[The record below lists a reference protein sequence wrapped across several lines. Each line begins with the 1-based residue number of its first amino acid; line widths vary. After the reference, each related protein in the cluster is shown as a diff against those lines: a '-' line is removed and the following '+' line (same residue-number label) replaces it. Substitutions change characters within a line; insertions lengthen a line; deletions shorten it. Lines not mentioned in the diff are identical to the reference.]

1 MGLFSSIN
9 IASTGLT
16 ADRVRLDVIADNMSN
31 VNTTRT
37 PEGGPFRR
45 SRVIMRP
52 RVDSPYWRS
61 PFLPDSMDNGIGRGV
76 RVVEIQKDN
85 SENNPNPLRWDP
97 SHPDAIQS
105 GPRQGYVELS
115 NVDVVTEM
123 VDMISAS
130 RSYEANAAIIEGSK
144 AMFQRALDIGSR

>member
-1 MGLFSSIN
+1 MGIFNSIN

-16 ADRVRLDVIADNMSN
+16 ANRARLDVISDNMAN

-37 PEGGPFRR
+37 TEGGPFRR
-45 SRVIMRP
+45 SRVILRP
-52 RVDSPYWRS
+52 KTEGPFWRS
-61 PFLPDSMDNGIGRGV
+61 PFLPETMDPGIGTGV
-76 RVVEIQKDN
+76 RVSEIQKDT
-85 SENNPNPLRWDP
+85 STEPRYVYDP
-97 SHPDAIQS
+97 THPDAILT
-105 GPRQGYVELS
+105 GRWEGYVEMP

-144 AMFQRALDIGSR
+144 AMFQRALDIGAGR

>member
-1 MGLFSSIN
+1 MGIFGTIN
-9 IASTGLT
+9 IASTGLS
-16 ADRVRLDVIADNMSN
+16 ANRVRLDVIADNMSN

-37 PEGGPFRR
+37 AEGGPYRR

-52 RVDSPYWRS
+52 RVESPYWRS
-61 PFLPDSMDNGIGRGV
+61 PFLPESMDNGIGRGV
-76 RVVEIQKDN
+76 RVAEIQKDN
-85 SENNPNPLRWDP
+85 STEPRYVYDP
-97 SHPDAIQS
+97 THPDAILT
-105 GPRQGYVELS
+105 GPRQGYVEMP

-144 AMFQRALDIGSR
+144 TMFLRALDIGAR

>member
-1 MGLFSSIN
+1 MGIFSSIN
-9 IASTGLT
+9 IAATGLS
-16 ADRVRLDVIADNMSN
+16 AERVRLDVIADNMAN

-37 PEGGPFRR
+37 AEGGPFRR

-52 RVDSPYWRS
+52 RVESPYWRS

-76 RVVEIQKDN
+76 RVAEVQKDF
-85 SENNPNPLRWDP
+85 STENHLRWDP
-97 SHPDAIQS
+97 THPDAIKS
-105 GPRQGYVELS
+105 GPRQGYVELP

-130 RSYEANAAIIEGSK
+130 RSYEANAAIIDGSK
-144 AMFQRALDIGSR
+144 AMFQRALDIGGR

>member
-9 IASTGLT
+9 IAATGLS
-16 ADRVRLDVIADNMSN
+16 AERVRLDVIADNMAN

-37 PEGGPFRR
+37 NEGGPFRR

-52 RVDSPYWRS
+52 RVESPYWRS
-61 PFLPDSMDNGIGRGV
+61 PFLPQSLDNGIGRGV
-76 RVVEIQKDN
+76 RPAEIQKDY
-85 SENNPNPLRWDP
+85 STENKLRWDP
-97 SHPDAIQS
+97 THPDAIKS
-105 GPRQGYVELS
+105 GPREGYVELP

-130 RSYEANAAIIEGSK
+130 RSYEANASIIEGSK
-144 AMFQRALDIGSR
+144 SMFQRALDIGRR

>member
-1 MGLFSSIN
+1 MGIFNSIN
-9 IASTGLT
+9 IAATGLS
-16 ADRVRLDVIADNMSN
+16 ANRMRLDVIADNMAN

-37 PEGGPFRR
+37 TEGGPYKR

-52 RVDSPYWRS
+52 RVEGPYWRS
-61 PFLPDSMDNGIGRGV
+61 PFLPQSMDNGIGRGV
-76 RVVEIQKDN
+76 RVVEVQKDH
-85 SENNPNPLRWDP
+85 STESRFVYDP
-97 SHPDAIQS
+97 THPDAILS
-105 GPRQGYVELS
+105 GPREGYVEMP

>member
-1 MGLFSSIN
+1 MGIFSSIN
-9 IASTGLT
+9 IAATGLS
-16 ADRVRLDVIADNMSN
+16 AERVRLDVIADNMAN

-37 PEGGPFRR
+37 NEGGPFRR

-52 RVDSPYWRS
+52 RADGPFWRS
-61 PFLPDSMDNGIGRGV
+61 PFLPETLDNGVGRGV
-76 RVVEIQKDN
+76 RVSEIQKDYAT
-85 SENNPNPLRWDP
+85 ENKFRWDP
-97 SHPDAIQS
+97 THPDAMQS
-105 GPRQGYVELS
+105 GPRQGYVELP

-144 AMFQRALDIGSR
+144 SMFQRALDIGGK

>member
-1 MGLFSSIN
+1 MAN
-9 IASTGLT
+9 I
-16 ADRVRLDVIADNMSN
+16 
-31 VNTTRT
+31 NTTKT

-52 RVDSPYWRS
+52 VTEGPFWRS
-61 PFLPDSMDNGIGRGV
+61 PFLPESLDDGIGRGV
-76 RVVEIQKDN
+76 RVAEIQQDR
-85 SENNPNPLRWDP
+85 STEPRYVYDP
-97 SHPDAIQS
+97 THPDAILS
-105 GPRQGYVELS
+105 GPHEGYVEMP

-123 VDMISAS
+123 TDMISAS

>member
-1 MGLFSSIN
+1 MGIFSSIN
-9 IASTGLT
+9 IAATGLS
-16 ADRVRLDVIADNMSN
+16 ADRVRLDVIADNMAN

-37 PEGGPFRR
+37 NEGGPFKR

-52 RVDSPYWRS
+52 RTEGPYWRS
-61 PFLPDSMDNGIGRGV
+61 PFLPDSIDNGIGRGV

-85 SENNPNPLRWDP
+85 TAENPLRWDP
-97 SHPDAIQS
+97 THPDAIKS
-105 GPRQGYVELS
+105 GPRQGYVELP

-130 RSYEANAAIIEGSK
+130 RSYEANASIIEGSK
-144 AMFQRALDIGSR
+144 SMFQRALDIGAR

>member
-1 MGLFSSIN
+1 MGIYSSIN
-9 IASTGLT
+9 IASTGLS
-16 ADRVRLDVIADNMSN
+16 ANRARLDVIADNMAN

-37 PEGGPFRR
+37 NEGGPYKR

-52 RVDSPYWRS
+52 MVESPYWRS
-61 PFLPDSMDNGIGRGV
+61 PFLPQSMDNGIGRGV

-85 SENNPNPLRWDP
+85 ESKSRLVYDP
-97 SHPDAIQS
+97 SHPDRILT
-105 GPRQGYVELS
+105 GPNTDYVEMP